1 MNERKAFG
9 DKSKFAMVGG
19 TCMMDVL
26 GWTPTYMV
34 YIWEGEYKSTYLVFS
49 SPKWMNEWMMEV

>member
-1 MNERKAFG
+1 LCRRETKEKERVKEKKKERMKEKTFG

-26 GWTPTYMV
+26 G
-34 YIWEGEYKSTYLVFS
+34 
-49 SPKWMNEWMMEV
+49 

>member
-1 MNERKAFG
+1 LLCVVGGKQKRKKERKNERKTFG

-26 GWTPTYMV
+26 G
-34 YIWEGEYKSTYLVFS
+34 
-49 SPKWMNEWMMEV
+49 